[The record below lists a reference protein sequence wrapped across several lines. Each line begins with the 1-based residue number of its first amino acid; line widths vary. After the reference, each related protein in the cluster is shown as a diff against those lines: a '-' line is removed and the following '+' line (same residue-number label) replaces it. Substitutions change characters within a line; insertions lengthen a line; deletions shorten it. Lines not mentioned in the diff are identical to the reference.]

1 MVAFHLAVPTSW
13 HVETATVAVA
23 GSATPGTSRDTLIFA
38 HIITSSPGEQILL
51 DLTFACTKSLVELHM
66 TCNLVSVSVSGRQFR
81 RYRWS
86 GRGCPGSD
94 FVHAGVTEGLSI

>member
-1 MVAFHLAVPTSW
+1 MVASHLAVPTRW
-13 HVETATVAVA
+13 RVETADVAVA
-23 GSATPGTSRDTLIFA
+23 GSATPGISRDTLIFA

-51 DLTFACTKSLVELHM
+51 DLTFACIKSLVELHL
-66 TCNLVSVSVSGRQFR
+66 TCNLVSVSVSGRRSR

-86 GRGCPGSD
+86 GRGCPGSI